1 MIVLYTDLKNRWQ
14 HEQYST
20 QDDTATT
27 YQVNHET
34 ETIQHNHDLT
44 QKMSHS
50 KNKYKKHKI

>member
-1 MIVLYTDLKNRWQ
+1 MIVLYTDLKNWWQ

-27 YQVNHET
+27 YQVSHET

-50 KNKYKKHKI
+50 KKNTKNIKS

>member
-1 MIVLYTDLKNRWQ
+1 MIVLYTDLKNWWQ

-27 YQVNHET
+27 YQVSHET
-34 ETIQHNHDLT
+34 ETIQHNHDLK

-50 KNKYKKHKI
+50 KKIQKT